1 MTETRVDETTM
12 TRTRRSPLWMP
23 LLCCLAAAPG
33 CSPDPD
39 GDTAADGTRAMAERL
54 EAIAAGVD
62 PEANPY
68 ANGVRVEHFRRRL
81 DSLRTSAAAEEP
93 P

>member
-1 MTETRVDETTM
+1 
-12 TRTRRSPLWMP
+12 
-23 LLCCLAAAPG
+23 
-33 CSPDPD
+33 
-39 GDTAADGTRAMAERL
+39 MAERL

-93 P
+93 PQ